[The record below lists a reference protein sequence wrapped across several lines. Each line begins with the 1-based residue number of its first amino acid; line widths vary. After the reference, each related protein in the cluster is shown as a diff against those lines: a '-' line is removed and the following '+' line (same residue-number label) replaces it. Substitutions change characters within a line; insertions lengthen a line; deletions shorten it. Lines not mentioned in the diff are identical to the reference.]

1 MTALLSVRDLRT
13 TFRNRTGVIRAVDG
27 VSFDLAEGETLGIVG
42 ESGSGKSVMAMSL
55 LRLIDEPGRI
65 EPGSAIAYRGRDLM
79 ALSPAALRR
88 IRGAE
93 IGMVFQDPGA
103 SLNPVL
109 KVGVQIA
116 ETIRAHLPLTRG
128 EARTRAV
135 TLLEQVGVPDP
146 ELRVDAYPHELSGG
160 LQQRVMLAIALSCD
174 PSVLIADEPTT
185 ALDVTVQA
193 QILELLA
200 DVTRRRR
207 MATILISHDLGVVAR
222 LADRIAVMYGGQL
235 VEHAAAPELFAAP
248 KHPYTEAL
256 LAAAPRV
263 GRSVERL
270 AAIPGSVPSAAQ
282 WPTGCRF
289 HPRCRHAWER
299 CRVEAPG
306 MLHAGT
312 RHDTRC
318 WLVDE
323 PTRRSS

>member
-1 MTALLSVRDLRT
+1 
-13 TFRNRTGVIRAVDG
+13 VDG

-79 ALSPAALRR
+79 GLSPAELRR

-116 ETIRAHLPLTRG
+116 ETVRAHLPLSRR
-128 EARTRAV
+128 EAASRAV
-135 TLLEQVGVPDP
+135 TLLGQVGVPDP
-146 ELRVDAYPHELSGG
+146 EVRVHAYPHELSGG

-193 QILELLA
+193 QILDLLA
-200 DVTRRRR
+200 DVTHRRR

-235 VEHAAAPELFAAP
+235 VEHAVARDLFATP
-248 KHPYTEAL
+248 RHPYTEAL
-256 LAAAPRV
+256 LAAAPRL
-263 GRSVERL
+263 GRSVKRL

-282 WPTGCRF
+282 WPAGCRF
-289 HPRCRHAWER
+289 HPRCQYAWER
-299 CRVEAPG
+299 CRVELPD
-306 MLHAGT
+306 MLHAAA
-312 RHDTRC
+312 RHDVRC
-318 WLVDE
+318 WLADE
-323 PTRRSS
+323 PARRPS

>member
-13 TFRNRTGVIRAVDG
+13 TFRTRTGVIRAVDG

-79 ALSPAALRR
+79 ALSPAELRR

-109 KVGVQIA
+109 KVGAQIA
-116 ETIRAHLPLTRG
+116 ETIRAHLPLGRG

-135 TLLEQVGVPDP
+135 TLLGQVGVPDP

-174 PSVLIADEPTT
+174 PRVLIADEPTT

-193 QILELLA
+193 QILDLLA

-235 VEHAAAPELFAAP
+235 VEHAAARELFAAP
-248 KHPYTEAL
+248 THPYTEAL
-256 LAAAPRV
+256 LAAAPRL
-263 GRSVERL
+263 GRSVGRL

-282 WPTGCRF
+282 WPAGCRF

-299 CRVEAPG
+299 CHVEAPA
-306 MLHAGT
+306 MLHAAT
-312 RHDTRC
+312 RHDARC

-323 PTRRSS
+323 PARRST